1 MGDPENSPQ
10 GQGRSVRILHR
21 YILKELVKAFGLA
34 LAAITGVVSLGMVLK
49 ALQDEGIGPVTS
61 LLYVGLSIPGAA
73 YIALGLAAV
82 LATTLVYG
90 RLAADNEVMA
100 CQASGVPVSSLLWP
114 TVLLAVVTAATN
126 LFLAVWP
133 LPESG
138 YAVKR
143 LSLADVERLF
153 FTRLSSTGKIKVR
166 DAGFEMS
173 VDRVEGNR
181 LSGPAL
187 KYRGSEGQTYAYAPY
202 GLVEFDRKRHS
213 VSLFL
218 SDAQVIQE
226 NGRVENRGTHIVGLT
241 LPTEVPRDIKNLSL
255 WRLLAAQQ
263 HPERFSEVLKDLKEG
278 ESSPEAIQREKDK
291 VRARALAEM
300 HGRLAAA
307 VGCFGLVLL
316 GAGLGV
322 LFHSGH
328 LLTAFGVALAP
339 WLGAFLMSLA
349 GQKAVSA
356 EIENP
361 QDVIY
366 LIWSPNLLMALLAVC
381 LLGYLAWGWTSPTR
395 LRDLVRKRGG

>member
-1 MGDPENSPQ
+1 
-10 GQGRSVRILHR
+10 
-21 YILKELVKAFGLA
+21 
-34 LAAITGVVSLGMVLK
+34 
-49 ALQDEGIGPVTS
+49 
-61 LLYVGLSIPGAA
+61 
-73 YIALGLAAV
+73 
-82 LATTLVYG
+82 
-90 RLAADNEVMA
+90 
-100 CQASGVPVSSLLWP
+100 
-114 TVLLAVVTAATN
+114 
-126 LFLAVWP
+126 
-133 LPESG
+133 
-138 YAVKR
+138 
-143 LSLADVERLF
+143 
-153 FTRLSSTGKIKVR
+153 
-166 DAGFEMS
+166 
-173 VDRVEGNR
+173 
-181 LSGPAL
+181 
-187 KYRGSEGQTYAYAPY
+187 
-202 GLVEFDRKRHS
+202 